1 MFSQGN
7 WQRAWAS
14 ESDEAL
20 TKGAWL
26 AAGVCLSGLATT
38 VNMWVIMMLT
48 YRLTA
53 SIAGDGSQVA
63 FVGVLGLLKVPVAM
77 AVYTV
82 IAQYFGL
89 LGAFLGLLVLM
100 APVTL
105 RGIQFLAQTSIPSEE
120 MEAGSS

>member
-1 MFSQGN
+1 MGVGFWIDGG
-7 WQRAWAS
+7 W
-14 ESDEAL
+14 
-20 TKGAWL
+20 G
-26 AAGVCLSGLATT
+26 AAGVCLSGLTT
-38 VNMWVIMMLT
+38 VVNIWVIMMLT

-89 LGAFLGLLVLM
+89 LSAFLGLLVLM

-120 MEAGSS
+120 MEAGST